1 MKKTLALL
9 IAALLLVSVTACGG
23 TTTDPQDTTANTLDL
38 PQGTGEAST
47 TEVVTDAEGNIIP
60 GPQETQ
66 APDNITE
73 ENPTFT
79 ECNLSLYVW
88 VETSANVRSS
98 TSLKADN
105 VIGSVKGG
113 DTLTATGES
122 ENWYRIKFTP
132 KDGKE
137 VDAYIAKT
145 VAGDKAI
152 LDTFEDVESHEIEIS
167 HNVNVRTFPN
177 AAGGDYNY
185 VATLEKGSK
194 VTRVAVGD
202 GWSRILYEVTESE
215 TDADGKPVKEMKEYY
230 IINECIVGEET
241 TEAATVA
248 ATEAATEASTEEVKA

>member
-9 IAALLLVSVTACGG
+9 IAALLLVSVTACGN
-23 TTTDPQDTTANTLDL
+23 TTTDPQDTTANTGLNL
-38 PQGTGEAST
+38 PQDTGEAST

-73 ENPTFT
+73 VNPTFT
-79 ECNLSLYVW
+79 ECNLTLYVW
-88 VETSANVRSS
+88 VENSANVRSS

-105 VIGSVKGG
+105 VLGTVKGG

-122 ENWYRIKFTP
+122 ENWYRVKFTP

-202 GWSRILYEVTESE
+202 GWSRILYEVTSESE

-241 TEAATVA
+241 TEAAT
-248 ATEAATEASTEEVKA
+248 EASTEEVKA